1 MPGSPVGPGPLPEL
15 QKAPAVTGMSLAE
28 LAVESLIDGCL
39 LEGVAA
45 EVAARALIRA
55 RDRQARA
62 ALAVIARDEASHA
75 TLAWDVVHW
84 CCERAATP
92 FAAPWRRRCKRRPHR

>member
-1 MPGSPVGPGPLPEL
+1 VGPGPLPEL
-15 QKAPAVTGMSLAE
+15 QRASAVTAISLAE

-75 TLAWDVVHW
+75 ALAWDVVHW
-84 CCERAATP
+84 CCELGGNPVRRRLAATLQKRP
-92 FAAPWRRRCKRRPHR
+92 RR